1 MAKNNS
7 DFKGYQ
13 FEILDKIRKD
23 FFDRFSTNGWK
34 MPTQPSDVFDN
45 FRIPF
50 ILSRANDEIEVTIL
64 RSSLWFYKD
73 QKTTL
78 GEVRKYFTPDGI
90 LSLLKDGFIKVR
102 EA

>member
-1 MAKNNS
+1 MEKDYGLAANFVGN
-7 DFKGYQ
+7 
-13 FEILDKIRKD
+13 FEKDK
-23 FFDRFSTNGWK
+23 T
-34 MPTQPSDVFDN
+34 VFDS

-50 ILSRANDEIEVTIL
+50 ILSMANDEIEVTIL

-90 LSLLKDGFIKVR
+90 LSLLKDGFIKVK